1 MKIATLIKTTFV
13 VIGREGS
20 TENGA
25 GFVQRPWADANGHFD
40 EVADLAK
47 KDESGNLVGIWG
59 AMTDFSRSFRPWESG
74 FSKGLYLAGVECQD
88 EAPAPDGWTKWVIP
102 GFEYLQAECDEPD
115 IFQKML
121 ALLEEKQF
129 SLAGAVQDFT
139 DPGTGKNY
147 MLFPIRRL

>member
-1 MKIATLIKTTFV
+1 M
-13 VIGREGS
+13 
-20 TENGA
+20 
-25 GFVQRPWADANGHFD
+25 
-40 EVADLAK
+40 
-47 KDESGNLVGIWG
+47 
-59 AMTDFSRSFRPWESG
+59 
-74 FSKGLYLAGVECQD
+74 ECQD
-88 EAPAPDGWTKWVIP
+88 EAPAPDGWTKWVIS